1 MFIYFYM
8 KKIIDEINCPFNKF
22 RKMIKASLN
31 QNVLLIDY
39 DFSPCKI
46 KLSSMLKVITKA
58 EVEAGRPG
66 ILAAHHLTDIQLPK
80 MGSRVR
86 ATALTS
92 P

>member
-1 MFIYFYM
+1 
-8 KKIIDEINCPFNKF
+8 
-22 RKMIKASLN
+22 
-31 QNVLLIDY
+31 
-39 DFSPCKI
+39 
-46 KLSSMLKVITKA
+46 MLKVITKA